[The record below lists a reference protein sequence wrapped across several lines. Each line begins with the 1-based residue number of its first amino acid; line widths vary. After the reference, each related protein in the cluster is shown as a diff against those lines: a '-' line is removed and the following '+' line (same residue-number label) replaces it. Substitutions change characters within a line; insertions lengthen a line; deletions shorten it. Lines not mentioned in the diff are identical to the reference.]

1 MTHSMITL
9 MLQKLKCFSSFAM
22 GFVVLDRCGVGP
34 GRILPEPGK
43 ILHSLDVGSTSSWR
57 NSTGGKQRYERCGTA
72 IRTSTPLRGPLHHLA
87 CLQLLLSPV
96 RNVVLGL
103 ENKQQPW
110 AWKCYSF
117 WLDTSTVFKPG
128 NKYLKTMKMNNQ
140 ICLNDIVWQCLT

>member
-1 MTHSMITL
+1 MITL

-57 NSTGGKQRYERCGTA
+57 NSTGEKQRYERCGTA

-87 CLQLLLSPV
+87 CLQLPLSPV

-110 AWKCYSF
+110 AWNCYSF
-117 WLDTSTVFKPG
+117 WLDTVCSNPETNIWRQWKWTI
-128 NKYLKTMKMNNQ
+128 KYPLMN
-140 ICLNDIVWQCLT
+140 LNDIVWQSLI